1 MTEHDLRNLLEPQQR
16 KELIR
21 KVQVYN
27 AAIAMVK
34 MKLDI
39 WNEEFKMTST
49 HNPIHH
55 IESRIKGPESIGAKL
70 RRQNVPLTVEMVEE
84 HVLDLAGV
92 RVVCRYIDDVYHIAE
107 LISRS
112 DMRIIR
118 IRDYISHPKPN
129 GYRSYHVVLRVPVQL
144 SSSTPSVPVEV
155 QIRTIAMDT
164 WASLEHEI
172 LYKVND
178 QERDAK
184 AAYLKECAEELAHI
198 DAKMQALFR
207 TGKSFSSALSDLPPL
222 PPPPPHQAMFPNLP
236 NPADLK
242 TPAQQAKAHDADPQ
256 LIEAIPSV

>member
-16 KELIR
+16 KELVR

-27 AAIAMVK
+27 AAIRMVK

-39 WNEEFKMTST
+39 WNDEFKMTST

-55 IESRIKGPESIGAKL
+55 VESRIKTPESIGAKL

-92 RVVCRYIDDVYHIAE
+92 RVVCRYIDDVYQIAK
-107 LISRS
+107 LIEHS
-112 DMRIIR
+112 DMQIIR
-118 IRDYISHPKPN
+118 TRDYIGNPKPN
-129 GYRSYHVVLRVPVQL
+129 GYRSYHLILRVPVQL
-144 SSSTPSVPVEV
+144 SSSNPSVPVEV

-172 LYKVND
+172 LYKVD
-178 QERDAK
+178 DGERDAK
-184 AAYLKECAEELAHI
+184 AAYLKECAEELASI

-207 TGKSFSSALSDLPPL
+207 TG
-222 PPPPPHQAMFPNLP
+222 QAMNSRSQAAVFSPPEKVRL
-236 NPADLK
+236 L
-242 TPAQQAKAHDADPQ
+242 TP
-256 LIEAIPSV
+256 SR

>member
-27 AAIAMVK
+27 AAIQMVK

-39 WNEEFKMTST
+39 WNDEFKTNST

-55 IESRIKGPESIGAKL
+55 VESRIKTPESIGAKL
-70 RRQNVPLTVEMVEE
+70 RRVNVPLTLEMVEE

-107 LISRS
+107 LIGQS
-112 DMRIIR
+112 DMEIIR
-118 IRDYISHPKPN
+118 TRDYIHHPKAN

-144 SSSTPSVPVEV
+144 SRTNPCVPVEV

-178 QERDAK
+178 EDRDAK
-184 AAYLKECAEELAHI
+184 AAYLKECAEELAYI

-207 TGKSFSSALSDLPPL
+207 TGQSMRVAMENPHPPL
-222 PPPPPHQAMFPNLP
+222 PAHGQTDDEKVLFVPHSPLR
-236 NPADLK
+236 
-242 TPAQQAKAHDADPQ
+242 
-256 LIEAIPSV
+256 

>member
-27 AAIAMVK
+27 AAIQMVK

-55 IESRIKGPESIGAKL
+55 VESRIKTPESIGAKL
-70 RRQNVPLTVEMVEE
+70 RRQNMPLTIEMVEE
-84 HVLDLAGV
+84 NVLDLAGV
-92 RVVCRYIDDVYHIAE
+92 RVVCRYVDDVYHIAE
-107 LISRS
+107 LIAQS
-112 DMRIIR
+112 DMQIIR
-118 IRDYISHPKPN
+118 TRDYIKSPKPN
-129 GYRSYHVVLRVPVQL
+129 GYRSYHAILRVPVQL
-144 SSSTPSVPVEV
+144 SRSTQTVPVEV

-178 QERDAK
+178 EEREAK
-184 AAYLKECAEELAHI
+184 ADYLKECAEELAYI

-207 TGKSFSSALSDLPPL
+207 NG
-222 PPPPPHQAMFPNLP
+222 QAMSAPVAPPTNSLP
-236 NPADLK
+236 GRALTRERAPAY
-242 TPAQQAKAHDADPQ
+242 
-256 LIEAIPSV
+256 

>member
-27 AAIAMVK
+27 AAIQMVK

-55 IESRIKGPESIGAKL
+55 VESRIKGPDSIGAKL
-70 RRQNVPLTVEMVEE
+70 RRQNVPMTVEMVEE

-92 RVVCRYIDDVYHIAE
+92 RVVCRYIDDVYHIAD

-184 AAYLKECAEELAHI
+184 AAYLKECAEELARI

-207 TGKSFSSALSDLPPL
+207 TGKAFISAQTDLPPL
-222 PPPPPHQAMFPNLP
+222 PPPPPHQPLP
-236 NPADLK
+236 PTLINPATSNSL
-242 TPAQQAKAHDADPQ
+242 PQ
-256 LIEAIPSV
+256 EEAEPSEPPSVEAVPSV

>member
-1 MTEHDLRNLLEPQQR
+1 MTEHDLRNLLEPAQR
-16 KELIR
+16 RELVR

-27 AAIAMVK
+27 AAIRMVK

-39 WNEEFKMTST
+39 WNDEFKMTSS

-55 IESRIKGPESIGAKL
+55 VESRIKTPESIGAKL

-92 RVVCRYIDDVYHIAE
+92 RVVCRYIDDVYHITS
-107 LISRS
+107 LIEKS
-112 DMRIIR
+112 DMKIVRT
-118 IRDYISHPKPN
+118 RDYITNPKQN
-129 GYRSYHVVLRVPVQL
+129 GYRSLHVVLRVPVQL
-144 SSSTPSVPVEV
+144 SDSTPSVPVEV

-178 QERDAK
+178 EEREAK
-184 AAYLKECAEELAHI
+184 ASYLKECAEELASI

-207 TGKSFSSALSDLPPL
+207 TGQAMNSSSAANEPSLERVRVPL
-222 PPPPPHQAMFPNLP
+222 N
-236 NPADLK
+236 
-242 TPAQQAKAHDADPQ
+242 
-256 LIEAIPSV
+256 SY